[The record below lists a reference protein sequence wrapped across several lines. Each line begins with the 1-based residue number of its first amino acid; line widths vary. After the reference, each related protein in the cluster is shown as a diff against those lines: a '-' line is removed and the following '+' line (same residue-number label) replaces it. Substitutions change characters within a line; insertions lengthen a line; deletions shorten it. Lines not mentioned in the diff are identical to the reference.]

1 VSGGDASKRLLAYAM
16 LGASVNAQVREGQIA
31 AVVERVMCAEGW
43 VCNPADHEGIPQP
56 GECIDRMT
64 AHAAGPLATA
74 ALAAIAATQ
83 RTDVERGR
91 VREEAEVNFDA
102 LMEQEAEERAWW
114 RTTQNRPL

>member
-1 VSGGDASKRLLAYAM
+1 
-16 LGASVNAQVREGQIA
+16 
-31 AVVERVMCAEGW
+31 
-43 VCNPADHEGIPQP
+43 
-56 GECIDRMT
+56 MT

-114 RTTQNRPL
+114 RRNRPLGRDEWARREEGDL